1 MDETQ
6 SNQQQTFK
14 DKIIINSDSRT
25 KAIFD
30 MYILFLV
37 GYSCVTS
44 VYSVA
49 FQIDDSKIGTF
60 THSFDLIVEGFFWLD
75 LVLNFIQSYKNP
87 ETYENVVD
95 LKDIAKQYI
104 RGWFFIDFVS
114 VFPFEYIFTGLGK

>member
-1 MDETQ
+1 MTMDETQ

-75 LVLNFIQSYKNP
+75 LVLNFI
-87 ETYENVVD
+87 
-95 LKDIAKQYI
+95 
-104 RGWFFIDFVS
+104 
-114 VFPFEYIFTGLGK
+114 